1 MKSFMRYAT
10 YMKSRWPSRRLCYF
24 VTLLLCYFVTL
35 PSQAQDFKLYF
46 ANNITD
52 VKELTTDIDQMPEL
66 IWREVKGGDTH
77 DIAGNQVEVE
87 QVMSMFAD
95 TRMKWLEDQQMFW
108 RMRDHCLLCFR
119 IDDCGKPGEFRVV
132 VKGGRQE
139 QAELTVSRTFLVNV
153 CRSEK
158 PVEISVNRVG
168 EDESNAINFKYYVFD
183 WDDQRLLT
191 FQLDRKRQ
199 VTGEEYSLEY
209 MLAWTDSLGNYQ
221 TQTQELK
228 LKSTAFQSFY
238 VPEGKDIVD
247 LLLKTGNTGGEHKLR
262 LNLKRLHLGVTTDP
276 DFESVKL
283 RSDFK
288 LDKHEDRELVNFN
301 WIGSGLYERYDTLF
315 LTVFNNKNEIVTRAT
330 INANAVDLDGKS
342 VDDIKLR
349 SLGYDAKRKAFKVL
363 TYGNPAYI
371 EVIANGMCPAIYKY
385 PGAADPN
392 THIVEEERCLGEIR
406 LFAIPKSA
414 DSQGIIMSAAHL
426 QTLHDTK
433 RVVMRNNQDHQLC
446 DIADIDITFKA
457 KADTLVFFDD
467 NGNNWLKLLNEMKV
481 EHYAKL
487 ELTFSSPKAQAIS
500 GVSLVAS
507 EIEGGEEHPGRW
519 PDQDIIRASDYPAL
533 QRDYYFL
540 RYDMTEIMP
549 DNKYCRLLLK
559 TPNFSYDDFPCLMS
573 ARVDRDEMK
582 KTVEDKVNE
591 TTADKTSDGTRAM
604 GDAGFDLKV
613 PASFKFSVQPLFITQ
628 SFVFDIQKQT
638 VTSSTTATYNRG
650 GMLKPGEQRPG
661 ESQAI
666 SDMRKEAKEYFG
678 ATDIQN
684 GDPKDP
690 GSYRTNFINDE
701 HRFDDW
707 VLKEMDDIFSTDANR
722 IGQGWF
728 GSFKFVFSMGMGPK
742 LLDPKVGLQIQN
754 CSGTIGYGVGLMVP
768 DLLEKYCGNS
778 SVASVLKKIPTF
790 KIGANFE
797 LSAQLDL
804 GVKKL
809 NDKYPMSIDEPS
821 DNFGY
826 FASLSGKFK
835 AGAWMEVG
843 IPPNPIL
850 SLTAGLRAGGKIGI
864 GFGLANRFEP
874 TLPDVGF
881 YLMGLLG
888 IEAYVRLKTFFGS
901 AGARAY
907 LTHGAR
913 LFVPNNG
920 HNPMHPKYP
929 WWITDKYPLNAPAY
943 TPVKRDLMI
952 DAAFGER
959 IVSDVAYDA
968 NPHLINDSLV
978 VYNDI
983 ADPVDGNDNRIS
995 LLNTNTGTR
1004 TTLSEEG
1011 RSAGQHMRSKRGDHE
1026 IVVYEQL
1033 ARPIQKHEVSGRRA
1047 MRKALRVMEE
1057 ESQLVATMR
1066 KGNGAWNTMN
1076 ITAADN
1082 YLDCKPVV
1090 TIQDDGHAACVWQR
1104 GHIKDIAPLEEGDT
1118 IYDTAFEGDLVMSFY
1133 DGEQWAKPVN
1143 LVHLNEYASA
1153 AHYDLMMRN
1162 DSVLVG
1168 ISMARN
1174 PLDSARYY
1182 REFKFASIK
1191 GGSDKVT
1198 LVNDPINPQ
1207 RFFMNRVGQHAV
1219 IAMLYEK
1226 NDSTRDIYVKTL
1238 RMNGTGDGLA
1248 GNDIGANY
1256 CSPNLVKIICDR
1268 SANEQNNFAI
1278 LWTEMS
1284 NSVRGDS
1291 TELYD
1296 EHERTMLNASRITLK
1311 PTPHVTY
1318 PLTVGGE
1325 VDGLTMMDF
1334 DGYLDD
1340 SRIKVVYALADVEN
1354 DGAAVLMQNEKY
1366 FSNNFEYSVG
1376 YTRKALLGSST
1387 LPVSFNI
1394 RNTGTSP
1401 ITKVVATVNDE
1412 LFEIAD
1418 SYVAPCHEKT
1428 FVVKYPIDDDFDGYL
1443 STSATVEYD
1452 NLFRV
1457 SHHPKRRAMSY
1468 RRQVKTAPTAFVGFE
1483 ELECRLVGQSV
1494 EDGENTF
1501 VVELTDHSSRGL
1513 NNNGIIHLGVYP
1525 HPGIMEPVSSEAEV
1539 VVLPSEFEECGGVRR
1554 TYATVKVPGV
1564 REATRAY
1571 LNIYI
1576 SNQKYSGANPSEKDL
1591 IPNVYEN
1598 ENAHYVTLLPAA
1610 DPSDIERVSEDLSKR
1625 SSAIS
1630 VRAEEQGVRVIGL
1643 TKGDRLRIF
1652 ASNGILVYSC
1662 VATSRE
1668 QLVPIKRH
1676 DVYLL
1681 SSGDD
1686 ILKFNF

>member
-1 MKSFMRYAT
+1 MQLSKL
-10 YMKSRWPSRRLCYF
+10 SRWWMLII
-24 VTLLLCYFVTL
+24 LLGFGYNCH
-35 PSQAQDFKLYF
+35 AQDFKLFF

-52 VKELTTDIDQMPEL
+52 VKELNTDIEKMPEL
-66 IWREVKGGDTH
+66 NWREVKGGSTH

-87 QVMSMFAD
+87 EVMKMFASD
-95 TRMKWLEDQQMFW
+95 RMKWLEDQRQFW

-132 VKGGRQE
+132 VTGGRQE
-139 QAELTVSRTFLVNV
+139 QAELTVSRTFFVNV

-158 PVEISVNRVG
+158 PVEISVSRVG
-168 EDESNAINFKYYVFD
+168 EDASNAINFKYYVFD

-209 MLAWTDSLGNYQ
+209 MLAWTDSLGNHQ
-221 TQTQELK
+221 TETKELK
-228 LKSTAFQSFY
+228 LRSTAFQSFY
-238 VPEGKDIVD
+238 VPEGKDLVD

-262 LNLKRLHLGVTTDP
+262 LNMKQVHLGVTTDP

-301 WIGSGLYERYDTLF
+301 WIGSGLYERFDTLF
-315 LTVFNNKNEIVTRAT
+315 LTVFNNKNEIITRAT
-330 INANAVDLDGKS
+330 INANAVDVDGKS

-349 SLGYDAKRKAFKVL
+349 NLGYDAKRKAFKVL

-392 THIVEEERCLGEIR
+392 THIVEEERCLGEMR
-406 LFAIPKSA
+406 LFAIPKTGNT
-414 DSQGIIMSAAHL
+414 QGIIMSAAHL

-433 RVVMRNNQDHQLC
+433 RVEMRNNQDHQLC
-446 DIADIDITFKA
+446 DITDIDITFKA

-467 NGNNWLKLLNEMKV
+467 NGNKWLKLLNEMKV

-500 GVSLVAS
+500 GVSLVAT
-507 EIEGGEEHPGRW
+507 EIQGGEEHSGRW
-519 PDQDIIRASDYPAL
+519 PEEEIIRASDYPAL

-549 DNKYCRLLLK
+549 DNKYCRLVLK
-559 TPNFSYDDFPCLMS
+559 TPNFTYDDFPCLMS

-582 KTVEDKVNE
+582 EAAKQKVND
-591 TTADKTSDGTRAM
+591 TASDKTTDGTRAT
-604 GDAGFDLKV
+604 GDAGFDLKM
-613 PASFKFSVQPLFITQ
+613 PATFKFSVQPLNITQ
-628 SFVFDIQKQT
+628 SLVFDMLKQT
-638 VTSSTTATYNRG
+638 VTSSTTATYKRG

-666 SDMRKEAKEYFG
+666 SDMRQEAKDYFG

-690 GSYRTNFINDE
+690 GSYKTNFINDE

-707 VLKEMDDIFSTDANR
+707 VLKEMDDIFSTDAQR

-728 GSFKFVFSMGMGPK
+728 GSFKFVFSVGMGLK
-742 LLDPKVGLQIQN
+742 LLDPKEGLQVQN
-754 CSGTIGYGVGLMVP
+754 CSGTIGYGLGLMVP
-768 DLLEKYCGNS
+768 DLLEKYCKGS
-778 SVASVLKKIPTF
+778 SIAGVLKTIPSF

-797 LSAQLDL
+797 MSAQLDL

-809 NDKYPMSIDEPS
+809 NDKYPMSIDEPC

-826 FASLSGKFK
+826 FATLSGKIK

-843 IPPNPIL
+843 IPPNPL
-850 SLTAGLRAGGKIGI
+850 VSLTAGLRAGGKIGI

-881 YLMGLLG
+881 HLMGLLG
-888 IEAYVRLKTFFGS
+888 IEAYARIKTFFGS

-913 LFVPNNG
+913 LFVPNDG
-920 HNPMHPKYP
+920 HNPMHPLYP
-929 WWITDKYPLNAPAY
+929 WWITDKYPLTSRIAPI
-943 TPVKRDLMI
+943 KRNPMI

-959 IVSDVAYDA
+959 IVTDVAYDA

-983 ADPVDGNDNRIS
+983 ADPDDGNDNRIS
-995 LLNTNTGTR
+995 LLNTNTGIR
-1004 TTLSEEG
+1004 TTLSQEG
-1011 RSAGQHMRSKRGDHE
+1011 RSAGQHMRSKRGNHE

-1033 ARPIQKHEVSGRRA
+1033 ARPIQPQEVSGRRS

-1057 ESQLVATMR
+1057 ESQLVAAMR
-1066 KGNGAWNTMN
+1066 TGNGAWNTMN
-1076 ITAADN
+1076 ITTSDG
-1082 YLDCKPVV
+1082 YIDCKPVV

-1104 GHIKDIAPLEEGDT
+1104 GRMKDIAPLEEGDT
-1118 IYDTAFEGDLVMSFY
+1118 IYDTAFEGELVMSFY
-1133 DGEQWAKPVN
+1133 NGEEWMKPVN
-1143 LVHLNEYASA
+1143 LVHLNEYGSA

-1174 PLDSARYY
+1174 PLDSAHYY

-1191 GGSDKVT
+1191 GGSDQVK

-1296 EHERTMLNASRITLK
+1296 EHERTVLNASRITLK

-1325 VDGLTMMDF
+1325 VDNLSMMDF
-1334 DGYLDD
+1334 DGFLDD
-1340 SRIKVVYALADVEN
+1340 SRIKVVYSLADIEN
-1354 DGAAVLMQNEKY
+1354 DGSAVLMQNEKY

-1387 LPVSFNI
+1387 LPVSFII

-1401 ITKVVATVNDE
+1401 ITKVITTVNDD

-1428 FVVKYPIDDDFDGYL
+1428 FVVKYPIHDDFNGYL
-1443 STSATVEYD
+1443 STTATVEYD

-1457 SHHPKRRAMSY
+1457 NHHPKRKAMSFK
-1468 RRQVKTAPTAFVGFE
+1468 RQVKMAPTTYVGFE
-1483 ELECRLVGQSV
+1483 EIECRLVGQSV
-1494 EDGENTF
+1494 EDGVNTF
-1501 VVELTDHSSRGL
+1501 VVELIDHSSRGF
-1513 NNNGIIHLGVYP
+1513 NDNGVIHLGIYP

-1539 VVLPSEFEECGGVRR
+1539 VVLPSEFDECGGVRR
-1554 TYATVKVPGV
+1554 TFATVKVPGV

-1571 LNIYI
+1571 LNIYV
-1576 SNQKYSGANPSEKDL
+1576 SNQKYAGASPSEEDL

-1598 ENAHYVTLLPAA
+1598 DNAHYVTLLPAA
-1610 DPSDIERVSEDLSKR
+1610 DPTDIKRVSEEMSKR
-1625 SSAIS
+1625 KSAIS
-1630 VRAEEQGVRVIGL
+1630 VKTEDQGVRVIGL
-1643 TKGDRLRIF
+1643 KKGDRLRIF
-1652 ASNGILVYSC
+1652 ASNGILVYSS
-1662 VATSRE
+1662 VTTSRE
-1668 QLVPIKRH
+1668 QLIPIKRH

-1681 SSGDD
+1681 SSGQD

>member
-1 MKSFMRYAT
+1 MRYAT
-10 YMKSRWPSRRLCYF
+10 YKKSGWRSRSLCYL
-24 VTLLLCYFVTL
+24 VALVLCQFGTL
-35 PSQAQDFKLYF
+35 PSLAQDFKLFF

-52 VKELTTDIDQMPEL
+52 VKELNTDIEKMTEL
-66 IWREVKGGDTH
+66 NWREVKGGDTH

-87 QVMSMFAD
+87 QVMNMFAE

-132 VKGGRQE
+132 VTGGRQE

-183 WDDQRLLT
+183 WDDQKLLT

-221 TQTQELK
+221 TETKELM

-238 VPEGKDIVD
+238 VPEGKDVVD

-262 LNLKRLHLGVTTDP
+262 LNMKRLHLGVTPDP
-276 DFESVKL
+276 DFEAVKL

-330 INANAVDLDGKS
+330 INANAVDVDGNS

-349 SLGYDAKRKAFKVL
+349 NLGYDAKRKAFKVL

-371 EVIANGMCPAIYKY
+371 EVIANGMCPALYKY

-392 THIVEEERCLGEIR
+392 THIVEEERCLGELR

-414 DSQGIIMSAAHL
+414 SSNGIIMSAAHL

-433 RVVMRNNQDHQLC
+433 RVVVRQNQDHQLC
-446 DIADIDITFKA
+446 DIADVDITFKA

-467 NGNNWLKLLNEMKV
+467 NGNNWLKLLNEMDVK
-481 EHYAKL
+481 HYAKL

-500 GVSLVAS
+500 GVSLVAT
-507 EIEGGEEHPGRW
+507 EIEDGTKHPGRW
-519 PDQDIIRASDYPAL
+519 PEQDIVRASDYPAL

-549 DNKYCRLLLK
+549 DNKYCRLALT

-573 ARVDRDEMK
+573 ARVNRDEMK
-582 KTVEDKVNE
+582 KATEDKVKE
-591 TTADKTSDGTRAM
+591 TTADRTNDGTRAT
-604 GDAGFDLKV
+604 GDAGFELKMPV
-613 PASFKFSVQPLFITQ
+613 SFKLSVQPLTITQ
-628 SFVFDIQKQT
+628 SFVFDMLKQT
-638 VTSSTTATYNRG
+638 VTSSTSATYNRG
-650 GMLKPGEQRPG
+650 GMLKPGEERPG
-661 ESQAI
+661 ESKEI

-678 ATDIQN
+678 ANDIQQGEKN
-684 GDPKDP
+684 DP
-690 GSYRTNFINDE
+690 GSYKMNILTDDTKFE
-701 HRFDDW
+701 DW
-707 VLKEMDDIFSTDANR
+707 VLKEMDDIFSTDKER

-754 CSGTIGYGVGLMVP
+754 CSGTIGYGLGLMVP
-768 DLLEKYCGNS
+768 DLLEKYCKNS
-778 SVASVLKKIPTF
+778 SVAGVLKTIPSF
-790 KIGANFE
+790 HIGANFE
-797 LSAQLDL
+797 VSAQLDL

-809 NDKYPMSIDEPS
+809 NSDYPMSIDEPC

-826 FASLSGKFK
+826 FATLSGKIK

-843 IPPNPIL
+843 IPPNPFL
-850 SLTAGLRAGGKIGI
+850 SLNAGLRAGAKLGVGIGI
-864 GFGLANRFEP
+864 ANRFEAS
-874 TLPDVGF
+874 LPDFGG
-881 YLMGLLG
+881 YLMGLFGL
-888 IEAYVRLKTFFGS
+888 EAYVRLRTFFGS

-913 LFVPNNG
+913 AFFPDNNG
-920 HNPMHPKYP
+920 HNPLHPKYP
-929 WWITDKYPLNAPAY
+929 WWITDKYPKAPSVN
-943 TPVKRDLMI
+943 PIKRNSMI
-952 DAAFGER
+952 EASFGEP
-959 IVSDVAYDA
+959 IVTDVAYDA

-983 ADPVDGNDNRIS
+983 ADPDNGNDDRVS
-995 LLNTNTGTR
+995 LLNTNDGTR
-1004 TTLSEEG
+1004 TTLSQEG
-1011 RSAGQHMRSKRGDHE
+1011 VAAGQHMRSKRGDHE

-1033 ARPIQKHEVSGRRA
+1033 ARPVQPQEVSGRRA
-1047 MRKALRVMEE
+1047 MQKVLRVVEE
-1057 ESQLVATMR
+1057 ESQLMAAVR

-1076 ITAADN
+1076 ITTADGFV
-1082 YLDCKPVV
+1082 DSKPVV
-1090 TIQDDGHAACVWQR
+1090 TMQDDGHAACVWQR
-1104 GHIKDIAPLEEGDT
+1104 GHMKEITPLEEGDT
-1118 IYDTAFEGDLVMSFY
+1118 IYNTAFEGGLVMSFY
-1133 DGEQWAKPVN
+1133 DGQQWTTPVE
-1143 LVHLNEYASA
+1143 LVRLNEFKSA

-1168 ISMARN
+1168 ISMSN
-1174 PLDSARYY
+1174 YPLDSARYS
-1182 REFKFASIK
+1182 REFKFASVK
-1191 GGSDKVT
+1191 GGSNQVK
-1198 LVNDPINPQ
+1198 LVDDPINPQ

-1226 NDSTRDIYVKTL
+1226 NDSTRDIYVKTM
-1238 RMNGTGDGLA
+1238 RMSGSGDGIA

-1291 TELYD
+1291 IEMYD
-1296 EHERTMLNASRITLK
+1296 EHERTVLNASRITLK

-1325 VDGLTMMDF
+1325 VDSLSMMDF
-1334 DGYLDD
+1334 DGFLDD
-1340 SRIKVVYALADVEN
+1340 SRIKVVYALADIEH
-1354 DGAAVLMQNEKY
+1354 DGAAVVMQNEKY

-1387 LPVSFNI
+1387 LPVSFII

-1401 ITKVVATVNDE
+1401 ITKVIATVNDQE
-1412 LFEIAD
+1412 FEIAD
-1418 SYVAPCHEKT
+1418 SYVAPCHEQT
-1428 FVVKYPIDDDFDGYL
+1428 FVVKYPIDDDFNGYL
-1443 STSATVEYD
+1443 STTATVEYD
-1452 NLFRV
+1452 NLFQV
-1457 SHHPKRRAMSY
+1457 SHHPKRKAMSF
-1468 RRQVKTAPTAFVGFE
+1468 RRQVKMVPTAYVGFE
-1483 ELECRLVGQSV
+1483 ELSCRLVGQSV
-1494 EDGENTF
+1494 EDGVNTF
-1501 VVELTDHSSRGL
+1501 VVELTDRSSRGL
-1513 NNNGIIHLGVYP
+1513 NDNGIIHLGIYP

-1539 VVLPSEFEECGGVRR
+1539 IVLPSEFEECGGVRR
-1554 TYATVKVPGV
+1554 TYATVRVPGV

-1571 LNIYI
+1571 LNIYV
-1576 SNQKYSGANPSEKDL
+1576 SNQKYTGAGPSEKDL

-1610 DPSDIERVSEDLSKR
+1610 DPSDIERISEEMAKR
-1625 SSAIS
+1625 KAAIS
-1630 VRAEEQGVRVIGL
+1630 VKAEEQGVRVCGL
-1643 TKGDRLRIF
+1643 KKGDRLRIF
-1652 ASNGILVYSC
+1652 ASNGVLVYSS

-1681 SSGDD
+1681 SSGQD